1 MTTLI
6 CENSFELK
14 LKNNNLISNYQ
25 QFIQSLLKFKR
36 LFLITYFYPNENEKR
51 TILSFENP
59 KSELKNHIVNNEK
72 FLVALKSSL
81 LDYSLKKIQIEIC
94 KPKLN

>member
-6 CENSFELK
+6 CEHSFELK
-14 LKNNNLISNYQ
+14 LSRTNLISNYQ
-25 QFIQSLLKFKR
+25 QFIQSLTKFKR
-36 LFLITYFYPNENEKR
+36 LFLITYFYPNESKKR

-72 FLVALKSSL
+72 FLLTLKSSL
-81 LDYSLKKIQIEIC
+81 LDCTYKKIKIEIC
-94 KPKLN
+94 KPKLI